1 MTQMVSFTFIAMQS
15 IPTVSHLFRAS
26 AIMSLDP
33 TPSVAMV
40 MYMSPKS
47 IRLAK
52 SPDMRT
58 ACPIPSLL

>member
-1 MTQMVSFTFIAMQS
+1 MVSFTFIAMQS
-15 IPTVSHLFRAS
+15 MPTVSHLFSSS
-26 AIMSLDP
+26 AMSSLDP

-40 MYMSPKS
+40 MYLSPKS

-52 SPDMRT
+52 SPGMRT